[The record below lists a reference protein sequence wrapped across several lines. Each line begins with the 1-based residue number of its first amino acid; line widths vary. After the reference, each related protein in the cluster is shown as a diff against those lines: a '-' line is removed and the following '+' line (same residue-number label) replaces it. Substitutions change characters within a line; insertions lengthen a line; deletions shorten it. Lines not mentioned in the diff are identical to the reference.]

1 MLVPIERTK
10 FNNNFLQRKE
20 IEEEEIYLVTE
31 LIWRPFFYPSRAED
45 RLKKEMV
52 LSRCVTVLQKL
63 PPPSLQK
70 NMALNGS
77 WRERDPR
84 EGRKEI
90 GHEGLCIL
98 LSWTVKLVSTRPGT
112 NQIEE
117 RYGEKEGFRGTIE
130 RREIVGYTACY
141 VYYMFCGDSW
151 SLHPLSSRFLGN
163 GKERRMEDKAVATCK
178 MPGMGGFDEG
188 ERDVSWCNSIRKIDK
203 WRGEVRDRRRE
214 TK

>member
-1 MLVPIERTK
+1 MCNGIAEITSPLPSKKYGIE
-10 FNNNFLQRKE
+10 
-20 IEEEEIYLVTE
+20 
-31 LIWRPFFYPSRAED
+31 W
-45 RLKKEMV
+45 
-52 LSRCVTVLQKL
+52 KL
-63 PPPSLQK
+63 E
-70 NMALNGS
+70 
-77 WRERDPR
+77 RERDPR

-117 RYGEKEGFRGTIE
+117 RYGEEEGFRGTIE